1 MERSDFTF
9 KPRPN
14 RSVKY
19 WPLEA
24 LVDRGA
30 VPLVARSVAGRWP
43 VSLAT
48 SALRDIRRERTAAVH
63 SAHFLAGQKFISAC
77 PHFGACYGGDALRV

>member
-9 KPRPN
+9 KPVPTGQ
-14 RSVKY
+14 RSIG
-19 WPLEA
+19 LEA

-43 VSLAT
+43 FSLAT
-48 SALRDIRRERTAAVH
+48 SALRDIVAKGPLLSN
-63 SAHFLAGQKFISAC
+63 SAHFLAGQKLISAC
-77 PHFGACYGGDALRV
+77 LHFGACYGGDALRV